1 MACALVR
8 RVDSTGSEKFPHPRT
23 DPSPAFRPELIEVVL
38 AEIFNDV
45 GITVREEVVT
55 VLHLDFSYSI
65 GDFGVVANDM
75 FNTIN
80 ADDLSDLLDDL
91 NLAFQ
96 SSSHGG
102 GHFCHGIRGRCSTSP
117 KRVNAIRAANQRL

>member
-1 MACALVR
+1 
-8 RVDSTGSEKFPHPRT
+8 
-23 DPSPAFRPELIEVVL
+23 
-38 AEIFNDV
+38 
-45 GITVREEVVT
+45 
-55 VLHLDFSYSI
+55 
-65 GDFGVVANDM
+65 M

-102 GHFCHGIRGRCSTSP
+102 ELYCHGIRGRCSTSA
-117 KRVNAIRAANQRL
+117 KRVNAVRAANQRLLCHPNRRFSGLRIAI